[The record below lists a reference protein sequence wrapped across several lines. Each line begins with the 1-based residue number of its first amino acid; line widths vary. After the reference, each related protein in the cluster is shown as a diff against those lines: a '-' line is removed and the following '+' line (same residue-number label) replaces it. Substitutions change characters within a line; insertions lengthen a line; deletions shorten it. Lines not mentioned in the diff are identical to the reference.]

1 MSKAS
6 ATATYGKASASPSK
20 LIDARIKELGDWRG
34 ETLARVRSLIREADP
49 EVTEE
54 WKWRGVPVWEHAGII
69 CTGETYTSVV
79 KLTFAKGASLDDPSR
94 LFNSSLDGNV
104 RRAIDF
110 HDGDKIDEKALKA
123 LIRAAVALNV
133 SARAAA
139 RPVRAPKKQK
149 SA

>member
-1 MSKAS
+1 MSKA
-6 ATATYGKASASPSK
+6 ATATDGKASASPSK
-20 LIDARIKELGDWRG
+20 LIDGRIKELGDWRG
-34 ETLARVRSLIREADP
+34 ATLARIRNLIREADP
-49 EVTEE
+49 EVSEE

-79 KLTFAKGASLDDPSR
+79 KMTFGKGASLEDPSR

-110 HDGDKIDEKALKA
+110 HEDDKIDEKALKA

-133 SARAAA
+133 SARATA
-139 RPVRAPKKQK
+139 RPVRSQKKLK